1 MPKTSMIT
9 TAFSHCSDIS
19 SLLGGG
25 LLLGSAEW
33 GPNRAAELVS
43 QRAVAQARQKYAGDA
58 ILFGVFPQDS
68 GEFQNELGCCD
79 LTPPRW

>member
-43 QRAVAQARQKYAGDA
+43 QRAVAQARQKVGVA
-58 ILFGVFPQDS
+58 ILFEVFLQIQ
-68 GEFQNELGCCD
+68 GNLK
-79 LTPPRW
+79 